1 MLDDVSW
8 ILEFYNSRVQNIPA
22 KNFGS
27 ALMNDE
33 FALIM
38 KAKKRE
44 ET

>member
-8 ILEFYNSRVQNIPA
+8 ILEFYNSSAQNIPA

-27 ALMNDE
+27 ALMNDK
-33 FALIM
+33 FTVIM
-38 KAKKRE
+38 KTKKKE